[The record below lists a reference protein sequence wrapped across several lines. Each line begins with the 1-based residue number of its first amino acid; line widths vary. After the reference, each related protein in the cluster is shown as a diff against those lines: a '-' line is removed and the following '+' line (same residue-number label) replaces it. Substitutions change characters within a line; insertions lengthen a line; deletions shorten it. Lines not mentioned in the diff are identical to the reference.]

1 MMNEQ
6 IVDEFPYE
14 SHTIEI
20 HGSKIH
26 YIEEGQGD
34 PILFLHGVPTSSYL
48 WRNVIPHLSSLGR
61 CIAPDLI
68 GFGKSDK
75 PDIEYSIF
83 DHINYIEKFIEK
95 LKLTRIT
102 LVLHGWGSIIGF
114 NYAMQHEKNCKGLVF
129 YEAYLRP
136 FTGTDRSLPYQ
147 VQLLDLK
154 SQEDQYY
161 IIKNGIPFIK
171 TILAQASLRKL
182 TNKELDAYCK
192 PFLQEGTGKPLYQH
206 LQEIPH
212 AKESVVNNLITRYSA
227 WLSQSQL
234 PKLLLYSVPGFMTL
248 IASVVWAKE
257 NFPHLEVADLGEALH
272 FAQEISPR
280 LMGET
285 ISIWLQGIEQQSV
298 NRELS

>member
-1 MMNEQ
+1 MTNDR
-6 IVDEFPYE
+6 IADEFPYE
-14 SHTIEI
+14 PHTVEI
-20 HGSKIH
+20 NGSKIH
-26 YIEEGQGD
+26 YIEKGEGD

-83 DHINYIEKFIEK
+83 EHIKYIEKFIEE

-102 LVLHGWGSIIGF
+102 FVLHGWGSVIGF
-114 NYAMQHEKNCKGLVF
+114 DYAMRHEKNCKGLVF
-129 YEAYLRP
+129 YESYLRP
-136 FTGTDRSLPYQ
+136 FTGADRSLPYQ

-154 SQEDQYY
+154 SQEDQYD
-161 IIKNGIPFIK
+161 IIKNGIPFIE
-171 TILAQASLRKL
+171 TILAQASLCKL
-182 TNKELDAYCK
+182 TKKELATYCE

-212 AKESVVNNLITRYSA
+212 TKESAVNQLITNYSA
-227 WLSQSQL
+227 RLSQSQL

-272 FAQEISPR
+272 FAQEVNPG

-285 ISIWLQGIEQQSV
+285 ISIWLQGIEQQSAG
-298 NRELS
+298 RE